1 MAVQPAWLTPQVQP
15 QQAASPLTQ
24 PNPQQPAQAMATGGG
39 QVPPYVNL
47 NDPVQ
52 AAVWQ
57 SFQKKG
63 ITPRDQGDFM
73 YWVNNINQTG
83 GFGDAGNKQ
92 YWLDRMAQSSGGAGD
107 YGQGG
112 TAGAGAGSSA
122 GGPGGFSF
130 DPNNLASNPTLKFIT
145 QQGINAIGANKAA
158 AGTVLGTGTGKDY
171 IDYAQGAAS
180 QFEPIAYDQ
189 AQRTFQTNFGDLS
202 QLYGTGFDALQQ
214 GANYNTG
221 AAAAGAAGTIGS
233 NNAIN
238 WGIGNGVNAYQ
249 NAKLYQQFNPSSYG
263 AS

>member
-15 QQAASPLTQ
+15 QQTAASPLTQ
-24 PNPQQPAQAMATGGG
+24 PNPQQAATQMASGG

-63 ITPRDQGDFM
+63 ITPRDQGDFQ
-73 YWVNNINQTG
+73 YWVDNINQTG

-92 YWLDRMAQSSGGAGD
+92 YWLDRMAQSSGGTGD
-107 YGQGG
+107 YGQGS
-112 TAGAGAGSSA
+112 AGAGAGSPS

-145 QQGINAIGANKAA
+145 QQGINAIGANKAS

-171 IDYAQGAAS
+171 IDYAEGAAS
-180 QFEPIAYDQ
+180 QFEPIAFDQ

-202 QLYGTGFDALQQ
+202 QLYGTGFNALEQA
-214 GANYNTG
+214 GNYNTG
-221 AAAAGAAGTIGS
+221 ASAAGSAGTIGA

-238 WGIGNGVNAYQ
+238 RGIGNGFNAYQ
-249 NAKLYQQFNPSSYG
+249 NAKLYSQFNPSSYG